1 MSSVNLRSLQT
12 KTINNSLNP
21 VWADKKFDSDR
32 YVFDFPIHDEH
43 TQIIHVECFDDDDT
57 STDDV
62 LGSFRGN
69 YFASLI

>member
-1 MSSVNLRSLQT
+1 M
-12 KTINNSLNP
+12 
-21 VWADKKFDSDR
+21 
-32 YVFDFPIHDEH
+32 FDFPIHDEH

-69 YFASLI
+69 FKRMSLV